1 MKSKQRGY
9 RKPSPNPWRNWVL
22 LKEWNLMCQIP
33 SSKHSKQWLRI
44 HQRQCVGWASVR
56 SLPRDVS
63 SIQPWTFL
71 NEKDVVTDTRGII
84 QTAQDSLLLLGSTVW
99 NKEPAS
105 GVILIPQTELVEELS
120 SDEPRSPGRICL
132 QICGCFPQARF
143 NTLGRKQA
151 YLTIQGT
158 QRYCIQGC
166 AQISTSV
173 LLQTCETQW
182 IKEGRKRGEF

>member
-1 MKSKQRGY
+1 
-9 RKPSPNPWRNWVL
+9 
-22 LKEWNLMCQIP
+22 MCQIP
-33 SSKHSKQWLRI
+33 SLKRSKQWLRI
-44 HQRQCVGWASVR
+44 HQRQCVGRASVR

-63 SIQPWTFL
+63 STQPWTFL
-71 NEKDVVTDTRGII
+71 NEKDVVADTSSGT
-84 QTAQDSLLLLGSTVW
+84 QTAQDCLLPLGSTVW
-99 NKEPAS
+99 NTEPAS
-105 GVILIPQTELVEELS
+105 GVILIPQTKLVEEPS

-132 QICGCFPQARF
+132 QMRGCFPQATF

-151 YLTIQGT
+151 YLTTQGT
-158 QRYCIQGC
+158 QRHRVPGY